1 MSFAIGWTMGFAN
14 ANVKVAAKEMHKD
27 ERVTPEGKVKAKV
40 NRLLDKY
47 AGLYRHMPVPYGYG
61 ASTLDYL
68 ICFRGKFIAIETKAP
83 GKKPTDRQRM
93 IADKIRAAGGDVFVI
108 DGEEG
113 LEQLA
118 HHLESVKH
126 ATHPYL
132 SQT

>member
-1 MSFAIGWTMGFAN
+1 MP
-14 ANVKVAAKEMHKD
+14 
-27 ERVTPEGKVKAKV
+27 TPEGRVKAKV